1 MISYSDVCQGRFLAR
16 PNRFIALVELEGQA
30 QRCHVPNTGRLG
42 ELLLPGARVW
52 CQRHREP
59 GRKTGWTL
67 ISVEKDGAVVN
78 LDSQAPNRL
87 AFAYVRDGGLG
98 FLPDTV
104 RAEQPF
110 GDARLDL
117 AYEVGGRRGYVE
129 VKGVTLNEGGVAR
142 FPDAPTQRGAKH
154 LLALTQAVAAGH
166 RAAVLFVAQMDTVT
180 RFQPNW
186 PRDPAFARGLVEAAR
201 AGVAV
206 LAVRCAVTPDTIA
219 VTVPLEVDLSP
230 WQRSED

>member
-1 MISYSDVCQGRFLAR
+1 MISYSDISPGRFLAR
-16 PNRFIALVELEGQA
+16 PNRFIALVELEGQT

-67 ISVEKDGAVVN
+67 ICVEKDGAVVN
-78 LDSQAPNRL
+78 LDSQIPNRL
-87 AFAYVRDGGLG
+87 AEAYLRGGGLG
-98 FLPDTV
+98 FLPDAV
-104 RAEQPF
+104 RAEQTF

-117 AYEVGGRRGYVE
+117 SYEVGGRRGYVE

-154 LLALTQAVAAGH
+154 LLALTHAVEAGH
-166 RAAVLFVAQMDTVT
+166 HAAVLFVAQMDTVS

-186 PRDPAFARGLVEAAR
+186 PRDPVFARGLAEAAR

-219 VTVPLEVDLSP
+219 ITAPLAVDLSP
-230 WQRSED
+230 WRPGD

>member
-1 MISYSDVCQGRFLAR
+1 MITYSDVCPGRFLAR

-42 ELLLPGARVW
+42 ELLLPGAQVW
-52 CQRHREP
+52 CQRHSEP

-78 LDSQAPNRL
+78 LDSQVPNHL
-87 AFAYVRDGGLG
+87 AFAYVRGGGLG
-98 FLPDTV
+98 FLPDAV
-104 RAEQPF
+104 RAEQTF

-117 AYEVGGRRGYVE
+117 SYEVGNHRGYVE

-154 LLALTQAVAAGH
+154 LLALTQAVAAGY

-180 RFQPNW
+180 CFQPNW
-186 PRDPAFARGLVEAAR
+186 PRDPIFARGLTEAAR
-201 AGVAV
+201 AGVEV

-219 VTVPLEVDLSP
+219 ITDPLAVDLSP
-230 WQRSED
+230 R